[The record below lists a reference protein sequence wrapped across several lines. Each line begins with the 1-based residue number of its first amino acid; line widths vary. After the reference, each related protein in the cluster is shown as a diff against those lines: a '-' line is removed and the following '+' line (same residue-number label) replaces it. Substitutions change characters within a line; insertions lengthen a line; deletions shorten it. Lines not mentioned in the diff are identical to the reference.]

1 VQPAASVEL
10 QRPSRREVLRFK
22 NQASICLASVTP
34 YKERAFMGDMK
45 SVEVKIQHSYKRM
58 KWKEG

>member
-1 VQPAASVEL
+1 VLSSKDLPEGKSSV
-10 QRPSRREVLRFK
+10 SK
-22 NQASICLASVTP
+22 TKLASVTP
-34 YKERAFMGDMK
+34 YKEGAMK